1 MAKENKEVVRLSV
14 TEVAIFGGKDS
25 LPEAE
30 RGPLDTVTDKS
41 HPLYDIRL
49 KKVKMTPEW
58 VSNIRTHGILTP
70 IEVAYLDPT
79 SYANDPKGVPFVID
93 GRERI
98 RGGRL
103 ASKAEGSE
111 LTVLCKVVQLDAKQM
126 LRHMNAGN
134 VRHDDS
140 TSTRIAKAIRSIA
153 GGIAPEEVAVDFGI
167 KLPTL
172 NVWLQYEKTAI
183 KAVKEA
189 VDKGL
194 IPAVTG
200 FDIAR
205 SGNAEVQEK
214 ALEAVLKLQPRGNG
228 KKAGDS
234 AGGGDG
240 GGDGG
245 DGSGGGAQRTGQSH
259 AAKRAIARAAGE
271 RPSVLD
277 KRSLKKLLAAV
288 RKHKLHPNADER
300 TQGYWAAAEDMLCFV
315 LGADPSKEI
324 APIDDMLKAIDE
336 ELMKGDAMDTSS
348 TPDAKSD
355 EDKDDDVPE
364 DPKPEAPKKLTVRQ
378 QQIADAKAAKEAAA
392 KKPEPTPEPPKKASK
407 KRANNQQPAA

>member
-14 TEVAIFGGKDS
+14 MEVAIFGGKDS

-172 NVWLQYEKTAI
+172 NVWFQYDKTAI
-183 KAVKEA
+183 KAVKDA

-214 ALEAVLKLQPRGNG
+214 ALEAVLKLQPRGNKTSG
-228 KKAGDS
+228 SGEGGGD
-234 AGGGDG
+234 GDGGDG
-240 GGDGG
+240 GGGG
-245 DGSGGGAQRTGQSH
+245 ERKGQSH
-259 AAKRAIARAAGE
+259 AAKRAIARAQGE
-271 RPSVLD
+271 RPAVMD
-277 KRSLKKLLAAV
+277 KRTLKKLLMAV
-288 RKHKLHPNADER
+288 RKFQLPKNADER
-300 TQGYWAAAEDMLCFV
+300 TSGWWAGIEDALCFI
-315 LGADPSKEI
+315 LGADPSDDIK
-324 APIDDMLKAIDE
+324 PIDAMLIAIDE
-336 ELMKGDAMDTSS
+336 ELMKDAPPSS
-348 TPDAKSD
+348 TPDTKSD
-355 EDKDDDVPE
+355 DDKDEEVPDE
-364 DPKPEAPKKLTVRQ
+364 EPKKLTVRQ
-378 QQIADAKAAKEAAA
+378 QQLADAKAAKEAPKA
-392 KKPEPTPEPPKKASK
+392 PEPEAPKASK
-407 KRANNQQPAA
+407 KRAKKDAPAAKK